1 MINKIKKLI
10 PFQFKNFSS
19 EELLRTYIVGVIN
32 FLFGIFL
39 INLFQFYLLV
49 LVPFP
54 LRTYLSNTLQFSIG
68 VIVAY
73 LLTRKIVFNF
83 ESLYGTFKE
92 FRNFF
97 AVTLISLFAPL
108 AVWYVINLFN
118 TAVQQ
123 NQRDFLIVTILIHGS
138 ILPLKYVIY
147 KIFVFKPSL
156 DK

>member
-19 EELLRTYIVGVIN
+19 EELFRTYIVGVIN

-49 LVPFP
+49 MVPFP
-54 LRTYLSNTLQFSIG
+54 LRTYLSNTFQFSIG
-68 VIVAY
+68 VVVAY

-92 FRNFF
+92 FTN
-97 AVTLISLFAPL
+97 LIPIALFVAPF
-108 AVWYVINLFN
+108 VIYNPIYFYPRFLL
-118 TAVQQ
+118 VPHIV
-123 NQRDFLIVTILIHGS
+123 FLIYCQN
-138 ILPLKYVIY
+138 LKNEL
-147 KIFVFKPSL
+147 S
-156 DK
+156 

>member
-49 LVPFP
+49 MVPFP
-54 LRTYLSNTLQFSIG
+54 LRTYLSNTFQFSIG
-68 VIVAY
+68 VVVAY

-92 FRNFF
+92 FTNFF
-97 AVTLISLFAPL
+97 SVTLISLFAPL
-108 AVWYVINLFN
+108 AIWYVINLFN

-147 KIFVFKPSL
+147 KVFVFKPSL

>member
-19 EELLRTYIVGVIN
+19 EELFRTYIVGVIN

-39 INLFQFYLLV
+39 IILLQVYLLV
-49 LVPFP
+49 MVPFP
-54 LRTYLSNTLQFSIG
+54 LRTYLSNTFQFSIG
-68 VIVAY
+68 VVVAY
-73 LLTRKIVFNF
+73 LLTRNIVFNF

-97 AVTLISLFAPL
+97 SVTLISLFAPL

-147 KIFVFKPSL
+147 KVFVFKPSL

>member
-49 LVPFP
+49 MVPFP
-54 LRTYLSNTLQFSIG
+54 LRTYLSNTFQFSIG
-68 VIVAY
+68 VVVAY

-92 FRNFF
+92 FTNFF
-97 AVTLISLFAPL
+97 SVTLISLFAPL
-108 AVWYVINLFN
+108 AIWYVINLFN

-147 KIFVFKPSL
+147 KVFVFKSSL